1 MAIVMRGRGWIERD
15 QVARE
20 IGEQQL
26 YRRGKDGLPPPSYQ
40 IGMRARR
47 YSHWFEARG
56 PGGSQIRLVPGGPG
70 ASDDNLASAMAP
82 SMKRTTGSAERER
95 TEHESVAAGGD
106 AHARNARERR
116 AQAAAKYRPTRIST
130 LLIAEAPSAAKRY
143 FYFEDVRTD
152 DSLFRE
158 VAWAFLGETPG
169 RDRKDL
175 ALASLRDAGVF
186 LIDLCEDPV
195 DDTPL
200 SAHVQVLVRRVQN
213 LAPDR
218 VILIKVTVYDA
229 AYAALLEAGLPVV
242 DERIP
247 FPGSGR
253 QLLFREAFPRA
264 MSKAR

>member
-1 MAIVMRGRGWIERD
+1 
-15 QVARE
+15 
-20 IGEQQL
+20 
-26 YRRGKDGLPPPSYQ
+26 
-40 IGMRARR
+40 
-47 YSHWFEARG
+47 
-56 PGGSQIRLVPGGPG
+56 
-70 ASDDNLASAMAP
+70 MAP
-82 SMKRTTGSAERER
+82 SMKRTTGSAERGR
-95 TEHESVAAGGD
+95 TERESVAAGGD

-130 LLIAEAPSAAKRY
+130 LLIAEAPPSAAERY
-143 FYFEDVRTD
+143 FYFEDVQTD
-152 DSLFRE
+152 DSLFR
-158 VAWAFLGETPG
+158 VVTRAFLGATPG
-169 RDRKDL
+169 GDRKDV

-200 SAHVQVLVRRVQN
+200 SAHVQVLLRRVQN

-229 AYAALLEAGLPVV
+229 AYGTLLEAGLPVV

-247 FPGSGR
+247 FPGSGG
-253 QLLFREAFPRA
+253 QLLFREAFVRA